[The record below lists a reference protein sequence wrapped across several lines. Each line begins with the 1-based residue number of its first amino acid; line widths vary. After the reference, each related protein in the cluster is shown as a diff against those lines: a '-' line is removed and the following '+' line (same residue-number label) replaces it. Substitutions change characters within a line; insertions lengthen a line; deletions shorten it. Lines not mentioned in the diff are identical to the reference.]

1 MSKVLIVYGSSTGNT
16 ESIARKLCDILT
28 AAGQEADLR
37 NAAEVSAPGLADGF
51 DAVLLGCSAWG
62 MEDLELQDDFAPLF
76 EEMDSMNLSGK
87 KLAAFASGDSGYEH
101 FCGAVPAI
109 EAKGRDLG
117 ATIIAD
123 GLKVEGDA
131 AAAPAEIQHF
141 AETVLNRLSSGA

>member
-16 ESIARKLCDILT
+16 ESIAQKLRDILT
-28 AAGQEADLR
+28 EAGQEVDMR
-37 NAAEVSAPGLADGF
+37 NASEVSAPGLADGF

-62 MEDLELQDDFAPLF
+62 MDELELQDDFAPLF
-76 EEMDSMNLSGK
+76 DEMGSMNLAGK

-109 EAKGRDLG
+109 EAKGRELG
-117 ATIIAD
+117 AVIMTE

-131 AAAPAEIQHF
+131 SAAPEDIQDF
-141 AETVLNRLSSGA
+141 AGTVLKQL